1 MAALQNAFSSSAPI
15 REKREII
22 TDSDA
27 ATGIVTYEEWRKNGK
42 WDRADGPA
50 CIRRDAATGT
60 VTKELWYSD
69 DRLDRA
75 DGPAFIERGA
85 ATGIVTYEAWWKDGK
100 QFEPS
105 TAQRAAWLEK
115 SGERMP
121 PPTNVIVFE
130 PKPRTPAM

>member
-1 MAALQNAFSSSAPI
+1 MFIMAALQNAFSSSAPI

-50 CIRRDAATGT
+50 CIRR
-60 VTKELWYSD
+60 
-69 DRLDRA
+69 
-75 DGPAFIERGA
+75 GA

-121 PPTNVIVFE
+121 PPTNVIVF
-130 PKPRTPAM
+130 